1 LKGFIVDKNG
11 PEIFRSMELE
21 LDLEINRKQ
30 IGFLLVGTL
39 IGIGLT
45 LGYTQI
51 SNNPGTASN
60 QLVSFLENQSG
71 QELEVVNSEPAGQ
84 FHKVDIRT
92 QDQLTTYYTDGEQ
105 FTTNMKNIQ
114 QLQERSTALTQFGQ
128 CLQDSGTV
136 MFGNSSQRATQAQ
149 IQALGGVSV
158 VAPIYRDVSNDQTL
172 RQAVQL
178 GIQQV
183 PAFYQNQSTVQGTQ
197 TVEQVEDF
205 TDCDYQSN

>member
-1 LKGFIVDKNG
+1 
-11 PEIFRSMELE
+11 MEFE
-21 LDLEINRKQ
+21 LDLEVDKTK

-39 IGIGLT
+39 LGIGLT
-45 LGYTQI
+45 LGYT
-51 SNNPGTASN
+51 NLASN
-60 QLVSFLENQSG
+60 GSNASKQLVDFLENQSSSD
-71 QELEVVNSEPAGQ
+71 LEVVNTESAGKYY
-84 FHKVDIRT
+84 KVDVRT
-92 QDQLTTYYTDGEQ
+92 GQQLNTYYTDGQ
-105 FTTNMKNIQ
+105 MFTTQMQDIRE
-114 QLQERSTALTQFGQ
+114 LQERSTALTQFSQ
-128 CLQDSGTV
+128 CLENSGTV